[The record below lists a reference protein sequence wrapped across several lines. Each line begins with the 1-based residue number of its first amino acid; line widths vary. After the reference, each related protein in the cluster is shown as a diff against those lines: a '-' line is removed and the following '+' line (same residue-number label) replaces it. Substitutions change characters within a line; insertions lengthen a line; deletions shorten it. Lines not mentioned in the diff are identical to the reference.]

1 MTTSCISSRC
11 SLSDSDTGCTLGV
24 ETPQL
29 ALTEADE
36 HSLQGL
42 VGGRLQVEEGE
53 LVVRAQLRLVSD
65 CLKQG

>member
-1 MTTSCISSRC
+1 M
-11 SLSDSDTGCTLGV
+11 GCTLGV
-24 ETPQL
+24 ETPLL

-36 HSLQGL
+36 YSLQGL

-53 LVVRAQLRLVSD
+53 LVVRAQLRFVSD